1 MFSSSGSSILFRG
14 WQARTPALPGPWS
27 LTIFTARIEG
37 LSFRCAIQGQSVN
50 SKRILLVCLTL
61 VAAAL
66 IAIFVAGSF
75 LTAAAPQSIGDL
87 PNDLSGRSVQF
98 SSSSGATIHGWL
110 IPGKQSA
117 GAVVLMHGVRS
128 NRLSMTDR
136 ARFLSRA
143 GYSVLL
149 FDFQAHGESTGKH
162 ITFGSLESKDAQA
175 AVDFLHQV
183 APHERIGVI
192 GVSMGGAAAILA
204 SPPLQADAFVLEMV
218 YPTIDDA
225 VTNRLT
231 MRLGSWA
238 QVLTPLFLL
247 QLKPR
252 LGIDKT
258 ELRPIDHVAQLTAPK
273 LFIAGSNDL
282 HTTIEESKRLYQTA
296 GEPKEFWVIQGAKH
310 VDLHSAAPVEYEQR
324 VLAFFQKNL
333 R

>member
-1 MFSSSGSSILFRG
+1 V
-14 WQARTPALPGPWS
+14 AKPKDNVKAKK
-27 LTIFTARIEG
+27 
-37 LSFRCAIQGQSVN
+37 SVF
-50 SKRILLVCLTL
+50 VCLVL
-61 VAAAL
+61 VGAAL
-66 IAIFVAGSF
+66 IAVLVAGNF
-75 LTAAAPQSIGDL
+75 LMAPAPQSIGEL
-87 PNDLSGRSVQF
+87 PSDLSGKSIEF
-98 SSSSGATIHGWL
+98 SSGSGSTIRGWL
-110 IPGKQSA
+110 IPGKQGG

-128 NRLSMTDR
+128 NRLSMIDR

-162 ITFGSLESKDAQA
+162 ISFGALESKDAQA
-175 AVDFLHQV
+175 ALEFLRQV
-183 APHERIGVI
+183 APGERIGVI

-204 SPPLQADAFVLEMV
+204 SPTLQADAFVLEMV

-238 QVLTPLFLL
+238 RVLTPLFVL

-258 ELRPIDHVAQLTAPK
+258 ELRPIDHVRQLNSPK
-273 LFIAGSNDL
+273 LFIAGADDL
-282 HTTIEESKRLYQTA
+282 HTTIEESERLYETA
-296 GEPKEFWVIQGAKH
+296 SQPKEFWVIQGAKH
-310 VDLHSAAPVEYEQR
+310 VDLHHAAPTEYESR
-324 VLAFFQKNL
+324 VLEFFQKNL

>member
-1 MFSSSGSSILFRG
+1 MTLRKRVKAKKLGLVLL
-14 WQARTPALPGPWS
+14 ALVG
-27 LTIFTARIEG
+27 
-37 LSFRCAIQGQSVN
+37 C
-50 SKRILLVCLTL
+50 LLV
-61 VAAAL
+61 
-66 IAIFVAGSF
+66 AILVAGSF
-75 LTAAAPQSIGDL
+75 LTAPAPQCIGEL
-87 PNDLSGRSVQF
+87 FSDLSGRSVQF
-98 SSSSGATIHGWL
+98 SSGSGATIHGWF
-110 IPGKQSA
+110 IPGQHGS

-128 NRLSMTDR
+128 NRLSMIDR

-149 FDFQAHGESTGKH
+149 FDFQGHGESTGKQ
-162 ITFGSLESKDAQA
+162 ITFGALESKDAQA
-175 AVDFLHQV
+175 AVEFLRQV
-183 APHERIGVI
+183 APGERIGVI

-238 QVLTPLFLL
+238 RVLTPLLVL

-258 ELRPIDHVAQLTAPK
+258 ELRPIDHVRQLNSPK
-273 LFIAGSNDL
+273 LFIAGADL
-282 HTTIEESKRLYQTA
+282 HTTIEESERLYETA
-296 GEPKEFWVIQGAKH
+296 SEPKEFWVIQGAKH
-310 VDLHSAAPVEYEQR
+310 VDLHHAAPTEYESR
-324 VLAFFQKNL
+324 VLEFFQKNL

>member
-1 MFSSSGSSILFRG
+1 V
-14 WQARTPALPGPWS
+14 
-27 LTIFTARIEG
+27 
-37 LSFRCAIQGQSVN
+37 SVG
-50 SKRILLVCLTL
+50 
-61 VAAAL
+61 AAL
-66 IAIFVAGSF
+66 IAVLVAGNF
-75 LTAAAPQSIGDL
+75 LTASAPQSIGEL
-87 PNDLSGRSVQF
+87 PSDLSGKSIEF
-98 SSSSGATIHGWL
+98 SSGSGATFHGWF
-110 IPGKQSA
+110 ISGNQGG

-128 NRLSMTDR
+128 NRSSMIDR

-162 ITFGSLESKDAQA
+162 ITFGALESKDAQA
-175 AVDFLHQV
+175 ALEFLRQV
-183 APHERIGVI
+183 APGERIGVI

-204 SPPLQADAFVLEMV
+204 SPPLQADAFVFEMV

-238 QVLTPLFLL
+238 RVLTPLLLL

-258 ELRPIDHVAQLTAPK
+258 KLRPIDHVRQLNSPK
-273 LFIAGSNDL
+273 LFIAGSDDL
-282 HTTIEESKRLYQTA
+282 HTTIEESERLYETA
-296 GEPKEFWVIQGAKH
+296 SQSKEFWVIQGVKH
-310 VDLHSAAPVEYEQR
+310 VDLHHAAPAEYESR
-324 VLAFFQKNL
+324 VLEFFQKNL